1 MKINR
6 TTPRKLE
13 RLIAKV
19 KVTTPKQQ
27 LYEDMIRTIHNPVYS
42 GRYNLER
49 YAEEMKPQEYL
60 EMRRYYSSIEMEEM
74 LKGGL

>member
-1 MKINR
+1 MNIKRISLQ
-6 TTPRKLE
+6 KLKRYVE
-13 RLIAKV
+13 KV
-19 KVTTPKQQ
+19 KVTTQKQKSC
-27 LYEDMIRTIHNPVYS
+27 EDMLRTIRNPIYS